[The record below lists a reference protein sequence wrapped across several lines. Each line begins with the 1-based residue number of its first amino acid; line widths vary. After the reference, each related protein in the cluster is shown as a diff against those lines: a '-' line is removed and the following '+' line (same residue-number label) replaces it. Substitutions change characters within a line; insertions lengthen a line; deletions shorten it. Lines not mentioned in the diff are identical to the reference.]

1 MDHPWQRFRQEAG
14 RFLAVGLVATI
25 VALILFNFLVHGFG
39 AMDSAWFN
47 QNPEVAYVLANAV
60 GMLISFRG
68 TKVWA
73 FRERETKHPD
83 GGVIAFVVIN
93 LATMLIP
100 VTCLWVSR
108 GLGLDDPI
116 SDNISA
122 NVIGLALANAARF
135 FLFREFVFL
144 RIDDPALVLDLE
156 FKPHTVHGPHL
167 PDVGPFG
174 APDEAI
180 GQTTSE
186 AISEPTTDP
195 SRTDP
200 APPRAP

>member
-1 MDHPWQRFRQEAG
+1 VETPWKRFGMEAS

-39 AMDSAWFN
+39 AMDEAWFN
-47 QNPEVAYVLANAV
+47 DKPEIAYVVANAV
-60 GMLISFRG
+60 GMIISFRG

-73 FRERETKHPD
+73 FRDRHTSHAD
-83 GGVIAFVVIN
+83 GGVVAFIVIN

-100 VTCLWVSR
+100 MTCLWVSR
-108 GLGLDDPI
+108 GLGLDDPL
-116 SDNISA
+116 SDNVSA

-144 RIDDPALVLDLE
+144 RVDDPEMVLDLE
-156 FKPHTVHGPHL
+156 FLELHEHTHEIPVITDDL
-167 PDVGPFG
+167 
-174 APDEAI
+174 
-180 GQTTSE
+180 
-186 AISEPTTDP
+186 SEPPTGRPT
-195 SRTDP
+195 TDP

>member
-1 MDHPWQRFRQEAG
+1 MENPWKRFRREAS

-25 VALILFNFLVHGFG
+25 VALILFNFLVHGYG

-47 QNPEVAYVLANAV
+47 DKPELAYVIANSV
-60 GMLISFRG
+60 GMVISFRG

-73 FRERETKHPD
+73 FRDRKTNHAD
-83 GGVIAFVVIN
+83 GGVVAFVVIN

-100 VTCLWVSR
+100 MTCLWISR

-122 NVIGLALANAARF
+122 NMVGLALANAARF

-144 RIDDPALVLDLE
+144 RVDDPELVLDLE
-156 FKPHTVHGPHL
+156 LATLHEHTHEL
-167 PDVGPFG
+167 P
-174 APDEAI
+174 AI
-180 GQTTSE
+180 TDP
-186 AISEPTTDP
+186 ISELTVPPTGRPT
-195 SRTDP
+195 TDP
-200 APPRAP
+200 APPVAP

>member
-1 MDHPWQRFRQEAG
+1 VAVENPWQRFRQEAG

-39 AMDSAWFN
+39 TMDSAWLN
-47 QNPEVAYVLANAV
+47 DRPEAAYVLANAV
-60 GMLISFRG
+60 GMVISFRG

-73 FRERETKHPD
+73 FRDRRTNHAD
-83 GGVIAFVVIN
+83 GGVVAFVVIN

-100 VTCLWVSR
+100 ITCLWVSR

-122 NVIGLALANAARF
+122 NVVGLALGNAARF

-144 RIDDPALVLDLE
+144 RVDDPELVLDLE
-156 FKPHTVHGPHL
+156 LATLHDHTHEIPAITDPILG
-167 PDVGPFG
+167 DV
-174 APDEAI
+174 
-180 GQTTSE
+180 
-186 AISEPTTDP
+186 SEPPTGRPT
-195 SRTDP
+195 SDP

>member
-1 MDHPWQRFRQEAG
+1 METPWKRFGLEAS

-25 VALILFNFLVHGFG
+25 VALILFNFLVHGYG
-39 AMDSAWFN
+39 AMDNAWFN
-47 QNPEVAYVLANAV
+47 DKPELAYVIANIV
-60 GMLISFRG
+60 GMVISYRG

-73 FRERETKHPD
+73 FRDRRTSHAD
-83 GGVIAFVVIN
+83 GGVVAFVVIN

-100 VTCLWVSR
+100 ITCLWISR
-108 GLGLDDPI
+108 GVGLDDPI

-144 RIDDPALVLDLE
+144 RVDDPELVLDLE
-156 FKPHTVHGPHL
+156 LATLHEHTHDIPVIT
-167 PDVGPFG
+167 
-174 APDEAI
+174 E
-180 GQTTSE
+180 E
-186 AISEPTTDP
+186 ISELPPGSSTGLPTI
-195 SRTDP
+195 DP

>member
-1 MDHPWQRFRQEAG
+1 MSDRTQRLIAEVG

-39 AMDSAWFN
+39 TMDSAWLN
-47 QNPEVAYVLANAV
+47 DRPEAAYVLANAV
-60 GMLISFRG
+60 GMVISFRG

-73 FRERETKHPD
+73 FRDRRTNHAD
-83 GGVIAFVVIN
+83 GGVVAFVVIN

-100 VTCLWVSR
+100 ITCLWVSR

-122 NVIGLALANAARF
+122 NVVGLALGNAARF

-144 RIDDPALVLDLE
+144 RVDDPELVLDLE
-156 FKPHTVHGPHL
+156 LATLHEHTHEL
-167 PDVGPFG
+167 P
-174 APDEAI
+174 AITDEV
-180 GQTTSE
+180 
-186 AISEPTTDP
+186 SEPPTGLST
-195 SRTDP
+195 SDP

>member
-1 MDHPWQRFRQEAG
+1 VETPWKRFGLEAG

-39 AMDSAWFN
+39 AMDSAWLN
-47 QNPEVAYVLANAV
+47 DKPEVAYVLANAV
-60 GMLISFRG
+60 GMAISFRG

-73 FRERETKHPD
+73 FRDRRTHHAD
-83 GGVIAFVVIN
+83 GGVVAFVVIN

-100 VTCLWVSR
+100 ITCLWISR
-108 GLGLDDPI
+108 GMGLDDPI

-122 NVIGLALANAARF
+122 NVIGLALGNAARF

-144 RIDDPALVLDLE
+144 RVDAPEMVLDLE
-156 FKPHTVHGPHL
+156 FLELHEHTHEIPVVTDVSDLPGPT
-167 PDVGPFG
+167 DR
-174 APDEAI
+174 
-180 GQTTSE
+180 
-186 AISEPTTDP
+186 PT
-195 SRTDP
+195 TDP

>member
-1 MDHPWQRFRQEAG
+1 MENPWKRFRQEAG
-14 RFLAVGLVATI
+14 RFLAVGFVATV

-39 AMDSAWFN
+39 AWDSAWFN
-47 QNPEVAYVLANAV
+47 ERPEMAYVIANGV
-60 GMLISFRG
+60 GMAISFRG

-73 FRERETKHPD
+73 FRDRRTSHAD
-83 GGVIAFVVIN
+83 GGVVAFVVIN

-100 VTCLWVSR
+100 MTCLGISR

-116 SDNISA
+116 SDNVSA

-144 RIDDPALVLDLE
+144 RVDDPELVLDLE
-156 FKPHTVHGPHL
+156 LATLHEHTHEIRAV
-167 PDVGPFG
+167 
-174 APDEAI
+174 PDEV
-180 GQTTSE
+180 
-186 AISEPTTDP
+186 SEPPTGLPT
-195 SRTDP
+195 SDP

>member
-1 MDHPWQRFRQEAG
+1 MENPWQRFRQEAG
-14 RFLAVGLVATI
+14 RFLAVGFVATV

-47 QNPEVAYVLANAV
+47 ERPELAYVLANGV
-60 GMLISFRG
+60 GMVISFRG

-73 FRERETKHPD
+73 FRDRRTNHVD
-83 GGVIAFVVIN
+83 GGVVAFVVIN

-100 VTCLWVSR
+100 MTCLGISR

-116 SDNISA
+116 SDNVSA
-122 NVIGLALANAARF
+122 NVVGLALANAARF

-144 RIDDPALVLDLE
+144 RVDDPELVLDLE
-156 FKPHTVHGPHL
+156 LATLHEHTHEIPAMTEEVL
-167 PDVGPFG
+167 DQ
-174 APDEAI
+174 I
-180 GQTTSE
+180 GDGVSERPTGRPTS
-186 AISEPTTDP
+186 
-195 SRTDP
+195 DP